1 MTAMETITEEEGW
14 SGHWPFQARVLIW
27 LKNKQTNKKDS
38 EEMVGVQGEKK
49 SAISSSG
56 ILTGLY

>member
-14 SGHWPFQARVLIW
+14 SGHWPFQARVLIMV
-27 LKNKQTNKKDS
+27 KKQTNKKKDS